1 MVYIYKKVVGAKNY
15 YYLRASVRKGERVI
29 SKDIAYLGDSIQS
42 AKKAL
47 GKLKGHKA
55 EIRKSYRKINL
66 FLESNH
72 YLDLAKQEKL
82 KKNEFL
88 EKKIYEVEAC
98 RLHHNKEFN
107 KLDELTKKEIM
118 DNFVIDF
125 THNTTSIEGNT
136 IELNEVH
143 NLFEEGITPKNKTLR
158 EIYDLQN
165 TKKVFEKL
173 NTKKKLTKG
182 YITEIHDKLL
192 ENVDKR
198 SGFRT
203 RDAHVRNATF
213 TSTPWRYIQTD
224 VAALLKWYK
233 TNEKMHPLA
242 LATIF
247 HHKFEKIHPF
257 SDGNGRT
264 GRIIMNYLL
273 MKNNYP
279 PIIIRNKFRT
289 QYLDALGEAD
299 KENLFSKEI
308 KHYKKLIEFV
318 ISEYTIS
325 YWNIFL

>member
-1 MVYIYKKVVGAKNY
+1 MVYIYKKVVGTKNY
-15 YYLRASVRKGERVI
+15 YYLRASARKGERII
-29 SKDIAYLGDSIQS
+29 SKDIAYLGDSIKS
-42 AKKAL
+42 AKGSL
-47 GKLKGHKA
+47 GKLKGHKD
-55 EIRKSYRKINL
+55 EIRKSYRKINM

-82 KKNEFL
+82 KKNDL
-88 EKKIYEVEAC
+88 LGKKIYEIEAC
-98 RLHHNKEFN
+98 RLHFDKEFN

-118 DNFVIDF
+118 NNFVIDF

-165 TKKVFEKL
+165 TKKVFEEL
-173 NTKKKLTKG
+173 NPKKKLTKD

-198 SGFRT
+198 SGFRM

-213 TSTPWRYIQTD
+213 TSTPWQYIQAD
-224 VAALLKWYK
+224 MDELLKWYK
-233 TNEKMHPLA
+233 ENKKSHPIV

-264 GRIIMNYLL
+264 GRMIMNYLL

-279 PIIIRNKFRT
+279 PLIIRNKFRV
-289 QYLDALGEAD
+289 QYLNALGEAD
-299 KENLFSKEI
+299 KENLFSKET
-308 KHYKKLIEFV
+308 KQYKQLTDFIA
-318 ISEYTIS
+318 SEYIMN